1 MWWFDTCIYCKI
13 FTTIR
18 LVNTFFT
25 SHNHHLIAVMVRTL
39 KQYSHSNFQVYRTVS
54 LTNITMLCIRSLEI
68 IHLVSASLC
77 PWTYLSPCPPP
88 YNHWEPPLC
97 SLFAWFNVFTFHL
110 WVMSDIICI
119 CVCLT
124 YFTLHNTLKAHPCC
138 CKWQNFLPLYGYI
151 YTYAHICVC
160 IYIYNIIYVL
170 YLIYPFVCWQTI
182 WVVSMFWQ
190 MSWLLWLMPHEYW
203 SKDISYIYLS
213 LQISMQKWNHCITDW
228 FYS

>member
-138 CKWQNFLPLYGYI
+138 CKWHDSSFKKTFYGQ
-151 YTYAHICVC
+151 TECVC
-160 IYIYNIIYVL
+160 VCVCVCVYQSRL
-170 YLIYPFVCWQTI
+170 LYPFICWWTLRLFPQ
-182 WVVSMFWQ
+182 
-190 MSWLLWLMPHEYW
+190 LG
-203 SKDISYIYLS
+203 
-213 LQISMQKWNHCITDW
+213 HCK
-228 FYS
+228 